1 MIIDNWKLII
11 AFLLALPVPA
21 HAFPAFR
28 AGVALDDLQSTLLAG
43 GSTGLLFHPWLTLRT
58 FRVLEQEKGIDV
70 PDRYRAMAALGSIEE
85 DLDMGRCAMEPMYSE
100 LAPSQAPPDEEKLV
114 TAAVANARDYIEEYL
129 GFELTDI
136 RYHLGDWK
144 VYARI
149 GLLFTVEWQRTELMR
164 YTLKDYPYHRAEN
177 HFLSRPLNPRRG
189 LVEAGEWIMAER
201 NVSSAQWMH
210 HPDNLCGVPALRE
223 AVAAEDWDTAFRMLG
238 HVLHLVQDLGVPAH
252 VRNDT
257 HAPIPH
263 PWRFLSS
270 LFDELGRD
278 MRGDRSLDWYDPLE
292 RCLSEPG
299 DAFARYDKLAASCR
313 PGFRRAEAR
322 ASLEEAIA
330 TLRGFTAR
338 NYYSRDTIFRD
349 DIAGV
354 LLDLVPLKGRGLF
367 KSGDSWCLRNRLG
380 DDVACAT
387 AQDVEDAGFEASER
401 SYLQAAPA
409 DARLGRLVRRG
420 KLEITTPCVRQCLC
434 RTIPVLKQVSAAWL
448 ARELSAWN
456 WR

>member
-1 MIIDNWKLII
+1 MIDNWKLII

-114 TAAVANARDYIEEYL
+114 TTAIANARDYIEEYL
-129 GFELTDI
+129 GFELTDLPD
-136 RYHLGDWK
+136 HLGDWK
-144 VYARI
+144 IYARA
-149 GLLFTVEWQRTELMR
+149 GLLFTVEWQRIQLMR
-164 YTLKDYPYHRAEN
+164 HTLKDYPYHRAEN

-263 PWRFLSS
+263 PWKFLSS

-292 RCLSEPG
+292 RYLSKPG
-299 DAFARYDKLAASCR
+299 PAFARYDKLAASCR
-313 PGFRRAEAR
+313 PGFRRPAAR
-322 ASLEEAIA
+322 AFLDEAMA
-330 TLRGFTAR
+330 TIRVFTAGSF
-338 NYYSRDTIFRD
+338 YSRDTVFRD
-349 DIAGV
+349 EIAGIV
-354 LLDLVPLKGRGLF
+354 LDLVRLKGRGLF
-367 KSGDSWCLRNRLG
+367 RSEEQWCLRNRLG
-380 DDVACAT
+380 DDVACASSEDVVDSGFPAST
-387 AQDVEDAGFEASER
+387 ASFLPAR
-401 SYLQAAPA
+401 AADP
-409 DARLGRLVRRG
+409 RLTRLVRRG
-420 KLEITTPCVRQCLC
+420 KLKVTEDCVRQCLC
-434 RTIPVLKQVSAAWL
+434 RTIPVVKQVSAAWL
-448 ARELSAWN
+448 ARELHSWK
-456 WR
+456 WE